1 MTTLCTQTLLAS
13 SARAGRRGFTL
24 VELLVALTGGL
35 FVSIVVFTLAR
46 DASRFYQ
53 REGRMAGTTLA
64 AISGFERL
72 RADIARAGFLAS
84 PNVQS
89 DPYVCSRPDSG
100 APALLRNL
108 AAVRITKGGS
118 PDNDALEDN
127 SLDPDSIVLAGA
139 YSSADEFPVRT
150 VFRNADDTYT
160 VYLQEDSGAMARL
173 GYAAAT
179 DKAALLASVFTV
191 GRAVRIL
198 DNEGRQHYGLIGN
211 VVVGSSGNEPRI
223 VLSSRVP
230 LLFRRDSSNRF
241 CGLKGLETGAT
252 INVVNFIRYDIRS
265 LSGNANY
272 AALYAARAG
281 LPGESQRT
289 ELVRAELD
297 PSDAEGDAVLTIDD
311 VPLEE
316 LVAEYAVDLD
326 FEIGAVTNGP
336 TEEPVVTHLT
346 ASDTAFGSFTG
357 SGTLPHRIR
366 TVRVRLGVRSR
377 EADRDAPIG
386 SVPGVAPG
394 LYRFRIADSK
404 PEYARVRTL
413 SADVL
418 LMNQAGVTW

>member
-1 MTTLCTQTLLAS
+1 
-13 SARAGRRGFTL
+13 L

-53 REGRMAGTTLA
+53 REGRMASTTLA
-64 AISGFERL
+64 ALSGFERL

-89 DPYVCSRPDSG
+89 DPYVCSRPGSS
-100 APALLRNL
+100 APALLRTL
-108 AAVRITKGGS
+108 AAVRITDGGS
-118 PDNDALEDN
+118 PDNDALEAN
-127 SLDPDSIVLAGA
+127 SLDPDSILLAGA

-150 VFRNADDTYT
+150 VFRNTDDTYT

-179 DKAALLASVFTV
+179 DPAALLTSVFAA

-198 DNEGRQHYGLIGN
+198 DNEGRQHYGL
-211 VVVGSSGNEPRI
+211 VGSVAVGSGGADPRI
-223 VLSSRVP
+223 VLSSTVP
-230 LLFRRDSSNRF
+230 LVFRRDSADRY

-252 INVVNFIRYDIRS
+252 INVVNFIRYEIRS
-265 LSGNANY
+265 LSSNDNY
-272 AALYAARAG
+272 AALYSARAG
-281 LPGESQRT
+281 LPGEADRT
-289 ELVRAELD
+289 ELVRSELD
-297 PSDAEGDAVLTIDD
+297 PSDAEGDDVLTIGE

-336 TEEPVVTHLT
+336 TEEPDITHLT
-346 ASDTAFGSFTG
+346 ASDTAFASFTG
-357 SGTLPHRIR
+357 TGTLPHRAR
-366 TVRVRLGVRSR
+366 TIRVRLGVRSR
-377 EADRDAPIG
+377 EADRDEPIG
-386 SVPGVAPG
+386 TLPGVAPG
-394 LYRFRIADSK
+394 LYRFRIGESNPD
-404 PEYARVRTL
+404 YARVRTL